1 MNYYIPQWEE
11 RTSYGFRRIDPYGKL
26 FEDRIIYLG
35 TPISDDVANA
45 VIAQLLCLQSMNP
58 DQDISI
64 YINSPGGSFTA
75 LTAIYDT
82 MRFIKPDV
90 QTVCIGQ
97 AASAAA
103 ILLAAG
109 TPGKRLALPNSRIL
123 IHQPYTEGTF
133 GQTSDIEIQAN
144 EILRMREL
152 LEKMIS
158 DHSGRDLEQVSRD
171 IERDKILTAERR
183 VEYGLIDA
191 VLESLKGTP
200 ATDGVTR
207 VAAVDE
213 FLVSATHRGA
223 ARGTVVRLLQTL
235 IHRNE
240 PEDDPWHASVTVGT
254 C

>member
-1 MNYYIPQWEE
+1 MNYYQGAGSGHLPTPGDPPAAPTEMNYYIPQWEE
-11 RTSYGFRRIDPYGKL
+11 RTSYGFRRIDPYAKL

-82 MRFIKPDV
+82 MKFIKPDV

-109 TPGKRLALPNSRIL
+109 SAGKRLALPNSRIL

-158 DHSGRDLEQVSRD
+158 DHSGRPIEEVSKD
-171 IERDKILTAERR
+171 IERDKILTAEGA

-200 ATDGVTR
+200 ALAG
-207 VAAVDE
+207 
-213 FLVSATHRGA
+213 
-223 ARGTVVRLLQTL
+223 
-235 IHRNE
+235 
-240 PEDDPWHASVTVGT
+240 
-254 C
+254 